1 VATQCGVPEEEE
13 MALEKATT
21 TSTNTPY
28 PGARSAWYVIAVLF
42 IVTLLS
48 QLDRQLPALLVRPI
62 RAEFGISD
70 TAFSFLQG
78 YAFALFYTFAGL
90 PFGWLIDRTI
100 RRNLIIAGMVFWS
113 IMTVLSGFAQTYQEL
128 VITRMGVG
136 IGEAVLAPAAY
147 SMIADYFSPGRR
159 GRAFSVYYLALGIG
173 SGASLI
179 LGALIARIIPDV
191 GLTLPWVG
199 AMAQWRLTFL
209 IAGAPGLFLALLL
222 LTVREPARRDAAVA
236 LLSRAGAKWSDFFA
250 HLKTHF
256 PTFSRVL
263 LYPGVIAVIGYGV
276 LAWAPAFFDRRFDI
290 PTKTSG
296 LIIGALVAAGG
307 MVGTLLSGWISDRWA
322 ARGVPAARLRMAVV
336 AFALV
341 LPTVCLWSL
350 APAPWMSFGLLTV
363 LFSGFGMAQAAAP
376 TAVQEITP
384 NRMRGKAV
392 AVYLLV
398 GGLLG
403 IGFGPMSIALVTDH
417 VFKTDD
423 GLPYALAL
431 VGAPTALL
439 GLWLTWTGLKPYQRT
454 VELLHAEAEK

>member
-1 VATQCGVPEEEE
+1 MSIGPATETG
-13 MALEKATT
+13 ANA
-21 TSTNTPY
+21 PY
-28 PGARSAWYVIAVLF
+28 PAARYAWYVIGVLF
-42 IVTLLS
+42 VATLLS

-90 PFGWLIDRTI
+90 PFGWLIDRTV
-100 RRNLIIAGMVFWS
+100 RRNLIIVGMVVWS
-113 IMTVLSGFAQTYQEL
+113 VMTVLSGFAQTYEHL
-128 VITRMGVG
+128 VMTRMGVG

-147 SMIADYFSPGRR
+147 SMIADYVSPDRR
-159 GRAFSVYYLALGIG
+159 GRAFSVYYLALAIG
-173 SGASLI
+173 SGASLV

-191 GLTLPWVG
+191 GLILPWFG
-199 AMAQWRLTFL
+199 AMSQWRLTFL
-209 IAGAPGLFLALLL
+209 IAGAPGLLLALLL
-222 LTVREPARRDAAVA
+222 FTIREPVRRDAAAV
-236 LLSRAGAKWSDFFA
+236 LLSKAGASWGDFFA
-250 HLKTHF
+250 HLKRHF
-256 PTFSRVL
+256 STFSRVL
-263 LYPGVIAVIGYGV
+263 LYPGVVAVIGYGN

-296 LIIGALVAAGG
+296 LIIGVLVAVGG
-307 MVGTLLSGWISDRWA
+307 LVGTLLSGWISDRWA
-322 ARGVPAARLRMAVV
+322 ARGVPAARLRMAAV
-336 AFALV
+336 AWVLV

-350 APAPWMSFGLLTV
+350 APAPWMSFTLLTIV
-363 LFSGFGMAQAAAP
+363 VTGFGMAQAAAP

-392 AVYLLV
+392 AVYLLI

-417 VFKTDD
+417 VFKSDA

-431 VGAPTALL
+431 VGGPTALL
-439 GLWLTWTGLKPYQRT
+439 GLWLTWSGLKPYQRT
-454 VELLHAEAEK
+454 VEILRKEAGQP